1 MRKITDKHGK
11 VREIEVTAYGWKP
24 IVLIGARTKIPLAV
38 TVVSIHAHEVLSRR
52 ALVTQAQT
60 NWASFTR
67 LHKVVFDRRFLD
79 GADL

>member
-1 MRKITDKHGK
+1 MRKITDKYGN

-52 ALVTQAQT
+52 ALVT
-60 NWASFTR
+60 
-67 LHKVVFDRRFLD
+67 
-79 GADL
+79 